1 MEVLKFD
8 RRCKCDWCGEKEIC
22 SIAHYG
28 TANYTIL
35 ICIECACS
43 INCSHHIPL
52 EGKPYFDLNNSTIV
66 FGNKLVYDCDKENE
80 EDL

>member
-22 SIAHYG
+22 SITHYG
-28 TANYTIL
+28 TTNYTRL

-66 FGNKLVYDCDKENE
+66 FGSKLVYDCDKENE